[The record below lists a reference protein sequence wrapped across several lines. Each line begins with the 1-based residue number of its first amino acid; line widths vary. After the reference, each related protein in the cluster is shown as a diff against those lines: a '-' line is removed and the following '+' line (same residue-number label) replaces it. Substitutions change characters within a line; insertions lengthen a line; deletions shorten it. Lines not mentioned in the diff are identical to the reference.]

1 MLMLLTRCQ
10 ITYYLDLVQPTHKG
24 TNMDG
29 FSKEERA
36 AAWWATDSRRAVSG
50 HLMDVILEKRGE
62 KERPDLS
69 EIEAVQMGL
78 IMQPII
84 AQIFTEQ
91 TKINTRPLDIAGTHR
106 KHEWLR
112 SHYDFLAEDGGLV
125 EVKNYNAAVINKYSE
140 PDEPVKLP
148 EADYIQCLHE
158 ATVYGASHVYFCVL
172 FGGQRFR
179 YWKLEFSDDEKE
191 EFIQVAAQW
200 WAYIHSHTLP
210 PAENTEHL
218 KVIHQQDSGHVIT
231 ATAQIEHA
239 CEALRKI
246 KEQMSVLEDA
256 EEKAKF
262 IIQNFMQDKAELVSV
277 AGDTLATWKTSKAGK
292 KFDAKAMEK
301 ELPDTYSRYVRET
314 PGSRRFL
321 LK

>member
-1 MLMLLTRCQ
+1 
-10 ITYYLDLVQPTHKG
+10 
-24 TNMDG
+24 MDG
-29 FSKEERA
+29 FSQAERA

-62 KERPDLS
+62 KERADLS
-69 EIEAVQMGL
+69 EVEAVQMGL
-78 IMQPII
+78 IMQPTI

-106 KHEWLR
+106 QHEWLR
-112 SHYDFLAEDGGLV
+112 SHFDFLCEDGGLL
-125 EVKNYNAAVINKYSE
+125 EVKNFNASVINKYSE
-140 PDEPVKLP
+140 PDEPIKLP
-148 EADYIQCLHE
+148 EADYVQCLHE
-158 ATVYGASHVYFCVL
+158 ATVYGCSHVYFAVL

-179 YWKLEFSDDEKE
+179 YWKLEFTDAEKE
-191 EFIQVAAQW
+191 AFIQRAAQW

-218 KVIHQQDSGHVIT
+218 KILHQQDNGHVVT
-231 ATAQIEHA
+231 ATAQIENA
-239 CEALRKI
+239 CEVLRRIKAQMTAL
-246 KEQMSVLEDA
+246 EEA
-256 EEKAKF
+256 EEKTKF
-262 IIQNFMQDKAELVSV
+262 IIQNFMADKAELVSV
-277 AGDTLATWKTSKAGK
+277 AGDTLATWKTSKASK

-301 ELPDTYSRYVRET
+301 EIPETYKRYLRDA